1 MDGLGQ
7 IGDILAPVRTPPAQ
21 RKAVFPISRQV
32 SETRYCYP
40 ETRPGASDAITV
52 AFAGK
57 ESCNPDYSVRR
68 DDFPCC
74 ALEFVAG
81 GRGELVLDGQRHPL
95 HAGVLF
101 AYGPGVRHEIVNR
114 STHPLTKY
122 FVDFRGEEA
131 EALLRQSRLAP
142 ARAVQTPEVEVMRSL
157 FERLIDEGA
166 GTSPFSRRLCAAYL
180 RVILLK
186 AAEAVQPVLPAEASL
201 AARFHRWRDFIETNC
216 HRLRD
221 LDDVARELGV
231 RPAYLCRVFK
241 QFGQPGP
248 FRFLTQRKMNRAA
261 DLLAG
266 TRSSVKA
273 VALDLGYA
281 DPGHFSRLFRHHLGC
296 PPALFAQR
304 HGRHRAR
311 EGTKHPVSA
320 V

>member
-1 MDGLGQ
+1 MDEFSQ
-7 IGDILAPVRTPPAQ
+7 IRDILAPVHTSQAQ
-21 RKAVFPISRQV
+21 RKSAFPVSRQV
-32 SETRYCYP
+32 SETRYCYL
-40 ETRPGASDAITV
+40 ETRPGASDEITV

-57 ESCNPDYSVRR
+57 ESCDPDYSIRR
-68 DDFPCC
+68 DDFPCY

-81 GRGELVLDGQRHPL
+81 GSGELVLDGQRHPL

-101 AYGPGVRHEIVNR
+101 AYRPGIRHEIVNR
-114 STHPLTKY
+114 STRPLTKY
-122 FVDFRGEEA
+122 FVDFWGGEA
-131 EALLRQSRLAP
+131 ETMLRQSRLAP
-142 ARAVQTPEVEVMRSL
+142 AQAVQTLEVEVMRSL
-157 FERLIDEGA
+157 FEHLIDEGA
-166 GTSPFSRRLCAAYL
+166 RNMPFSRRLCAAYL

-186 AAEAVQPVLPAEASL
+186 AAEAIQPVLPAEASL
-201 AARFHRWRDFIETNC
+201 VSRFHRWRDFIETNC

-281 DPGHFSRLFRHHLGC
+281 DPGHFSRLFKHHLGC

-304 HGRHRAR
+304 HWRHRAW
-311 EGTKHPVSA
+311 EGAKNPASG
-320 V
+320 